1 MKAKK
6 NVSKNSK
13 LISLYPFLDEHD
25 VIRVGGRL
33 EKSSLPYDQM
43 HPMVLPKE
51 NAITDLIAKHIH
63 IKSFHAGPQL
73 LLSNI
78 RQKYWP
84 IGGRNLASRVFHQCV
99 KCFRAGPKL
108 QTQLMGKPST
118 IYSDNGTNFVD
129 T

>member
-1 MKAKK
+1 MWTACVSEIWNAELKVIKIAQQAAFHDEIRGLKAKK

-25 VIRVGGRL
+25 AIRVGGRL

-51 NAITDLIAKHIH
+51 NAITDFIAKHIH
-63 IKSFHAGPQL
+63 IKSLHAGPQL

-78 RQKYWP
+78 R
-84 IGGRNLASRVFHQCV
+84 
-99 KCFRAGPKL
+99 
-108 QTQLMGKPST
+108 
-118 IYSDNGTNFVD
+118 
-129 T
+129 